1 MRLIAANEDKI
12 RKIIDQS
19 IDRVLETIMVNTK
32 CDKNDIGNSAEKK
45 KFIIMG
51 LKPFSFLMALII
63 AISEGSNNSRNRR

>member
-1 MRLIAANEDKI
+1 MRLIADNEDKI
-12 RKIIDQS
+12 RKI
-19 IDRVLETIMVNTK
+19 VLETIMVNTK
-32 CDKNDIGNSAEKK
+32 CDKNDIDNSAEKK

>member
-12 RKIIDQS
+12 RKI
-19 IDRVLETIMVNTK
+19 VLETIMVNTK
-32 CDKNDIGNSAEKK
+32 CDKNDIDNSAEKK
-45 KFIIMG
+45 KFIIME

>member
-19 IDRVLETIMVNTK
+19 IDRVTIMVNTK
-32 CDKNDIGNSAEKK
+32 CDKNDIDNSAEKK

>member
-12 RKIIDQS
+12 RKI
-19 IDRVLETIMVNTK
+19 VLETIMVNTK
-32 CDKNDIGNSAEKK
+32 CDKNDIDNSAEKK

-63 AISEGSNNSRNRR
+63 AISEGTNNSRNRR

>member
-12 RKIIDQS
+12 RKI
-19 IDRVLETIMVNTK
+19 VLETIMVNTK
-32 CDKNDIGNSAEKK
+32 CDKNDIDNSAEKK

-63 AISEGSNNSRNRR
+63 AISEGSNNS

>member
-12 RKIIDQS
+12 RKI
-19 IDRVLETIMVNTK
+19 VLETIMVNTK
-32 CDKNDIGNSAEKK
+32 CDKNDIDNSAEKK

-63 AISEGSNNSRNRR
+63 AISEGSNNSWNRR

>member
-12 RKIIDQS
+12 RKI
-19 IDRVLETIMVNTK
+19 VLETIMVNTK
-32 CDKNDIGNSAEKK
+32 CDKNDIDNSAEKK